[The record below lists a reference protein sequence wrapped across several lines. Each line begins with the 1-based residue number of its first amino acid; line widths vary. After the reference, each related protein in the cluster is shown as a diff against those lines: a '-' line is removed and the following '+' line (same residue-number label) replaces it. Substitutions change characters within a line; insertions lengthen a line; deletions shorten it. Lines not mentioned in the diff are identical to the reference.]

1 MQPGKC
7 LAHRASADVSVD
19 TDMVTLAIL
28 TVLLMQ
34 LSAAL
39 WTLAALLACLC
50 RQSESPMLLSVAWE
64 ERRIGAGAGS
74 RVEA

>member
-1 MQPGKC
+1 MRQQTILGFELEKNKNFYSC
-7 LAHRASADVSVD
+7 CQKHQAHKASADVSVE

-39 WTLAALLACLC
+39 
-50 RQSESPMLLSVAWE
+50 
-64 ERRIGAGAGS
+64 
-74 RVEA
+74 